1 MSVSATSA
9 EAPAAHRARNPWAVL
24 AVLCL
29 GLFMILLD
37 GTIVNI
43 AIPRIM
49 TAFGTGLS
57 NVEWV
62 MNAYVLAFAVLLVT
76 LGRFGDLYGRRRLFV
91 AGMALFTLASLACGL
106 APSIDWLIA
115 FRVVQGAG
123 GAAMM
128 PATLSIIA
136 AVFPAG
142 KRGAAMGIWGG
153 VSGLATA
160 IGPSLGGLIVDGAS
174 WRWIFL
180 INIPI
185 GVIGVLLALRIV
197 PESKNPTAVE
207 SLDLPGVGL
216 ISASLFCLTFAL
228 VEGQNYGW
236 TSVVILGLF
245 AAAAVAFA
253 LLFVRERRVRQPLI
267 DFSLFR
273 SADFAAGNAT
283 GFLLSAA
290 MMGVFF
296 TVPIFLQTVLG
307 FSALKAGLVM
317 SPMSVVIIFA
327 APAAGMLSDRLG
339 SKWIVAAGMFILAF
353 GLAWMAGLVPGNEKI
368 TPATTSLDLLF
379 PFVLAGIG
387 IGLSVAPVTS
397 AVMATAPQDRVGN
410 ASGVLS
416 TMRQVG
422 SLMGIAILGAVLQN
436 RIVANAGAGIA
447 SVQGLPEAAKQKI
460 VEGLS
465 GGGMQMGMPE
475 GGGAVPAIAQ
485 KMMEVMFK
493 GWFTDAINTTFIVGV
508 AFAFVGG
515 LCALLLRRRPK
526 EARDRAAETAP
537 GVSAEPA
544 VAVARSGDT

>member
-1 MSVSATSA
+1 MSVPATSA
-9 EAPAAHRARNPWAVL
+9 EAPAAHPARNPWAVL

-49 TAFGTGLS
+49 TSFGTGLS

-123 GAAMM
+123 GAAM
-128 PATLSIIA
+128 
-136 AVFPAG
+136 
-142 KRGAAMGIWGG
+142 GIWG
-153 VSGLATA
+153 
-160 IGPSLGGLIVDGAS
+160 
-174 WRWIFL
+174 
-180 INIPI
+180 

-228 VEGQNYGW
+228 VEG
-236 TSVVILGLF
+236 
-245 AAAAVAFA
+245 
-253 LLFVRERRVRQPLI
+253 
-267 DFSLFR
+267 
-273 SADFAAGNAT
+273 
-283 GFLLSAA
+283 LS
-290 MMGVFF
+290 
-296 TVPIFLQTVLG
+296 
-307 FSALKAGLVM
+307 S
-317 SPMSVVIIFA
+317 
-327 APAAGMLSDRLG
+327 
-339 SKWIVAAGMFILAF
+339 
-353 GLAWMAGLVPGNEKI
+353 
-368 TPATTSLDLLF
+368 
-379 PFVLAGIG
+379 
-387 IGLSVAPVTS
+387 
-397 AVMATAPQDRVGN
+397 
-410 ASGVLS
+410 
-416 TMRQVG
+416 
-422 SLMGIAILGAVLQN
+422 
-436 RIVANAGAGIA
+436 
-447 SVQGLPEAAKQKI
+447 
-460 VEGLS
+460 
-465 GGGMQMGMPE
+465 GGMQMGMPK
-475 GGGAVPAIAQ
+475 GGGTVPAIAQ

-515 LCALLLRRRPK
+515 LCALLLRSRPK
-526 EARDRAAETAP
+526 EARDRADETAP